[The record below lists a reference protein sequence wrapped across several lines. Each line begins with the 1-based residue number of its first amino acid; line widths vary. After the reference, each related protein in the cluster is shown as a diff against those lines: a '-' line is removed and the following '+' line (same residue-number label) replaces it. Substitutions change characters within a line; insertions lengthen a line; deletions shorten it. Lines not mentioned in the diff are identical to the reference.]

1 MSFEVFMQVWCLQK
15 SQLWWKQGKTGEKKP
30 RLSHFR
36 TTLLVVRNFR
46 TTQPLCEN
54 AFVPISKKHA
64 LGPFS
69 KSLVRISQECEP
81 CANLVRIRF
90 WDKFSK
96 PCSLSWYSTGMRNFR
111 TTQGVVR
118 NLHFLFTLH
127 SHGIHYS
134 SPPIPSIFS
143 SFHHQKPPN
152 SSLNTLNPSLNQS

>member
-90 WDKFSK
+90 WDKFQNHALCLGTPQECEIFAQHKVS
-96 PCSLSWYSTGMRNFR
+96 CEICTSS
-111 TTQGVVR
+111 
-118 NLHFLFTLH
+118 LH
-127 SHGIHYS
+127 SIAATFTIHHRPFLQFS
-134 SPPIPSIFS
+134 APSTIKNLPILHS
-143 SFHHQKPPN
+143 
-152 SSLNTLNPSLNQS
+152 TL